1 MTVND
6 EVEQEVYDKNF
17 KKCAKMKKTVKGRK
31 LEGLSTFSNV
41 KRVSYL
47 RKNAALSVVLLK
59 DSEDLGELGEEVDET
74 GEVEHPLEDGGSV
87 S

>member
-1 MTVND
+1 M
-6 EVEQEVYDKNF
+6 
-17 KKCAKMKKTVKGRK
+17 
-31 LEGLSTFSNV
+31 
-41 KRVSYL
+41 